1 MSLYNRPINS
11 SLPVQQV
18 SYKKKFLDDKDDNGV
33 TKWMKDSMDALE
45 SIGRYSFFNNIEL
58 RKNYEIMQGRFNI
71 EDYVDDFDTYDLSTM
86 VYQEMKLPSFLKH
99 YDITTKAV
107 KLLQGEF
114 IKRPDIFRVV
124 AKDIETSNEKLRIK
138 GELVWS
144 YVQESINK
152 EITNKLTLTRT

>member
-11 SLPVQQV
+11 SLPIQQV

-124 AKDIETSNEKLRIK
+124 A
-138 GELVWS
+138 
-144 YVQESINK
+144 
-152 EITNKLTLTRT
+152 